1 MKVSKRSTSLV
12 VLGATVSLALLACKP
27 LDKDTGKPVDGGA
40 DADATAAT
48 VQPLG
53 GMKTEREQVS
63 YVIGMQIGESLK
75 GAKDEVDLD
84 TLFKAV
90 RATLDGKEP
99 LLNQEEAMQ
108 VMQSF
113 GMRMQA
119 KQLAEFQAS
128 GKRNIEEGE
137 KFFAENAKKE
147 GVQVTGSGLQYQ
159 VLSAGEGAR
168 PSAGDSVRVHYRGSL
183 LDGEVFDDSYAR
195 GEPVEF
201 ALSQV
206 VPGWQEGL
214 QLMPVGSKYR
224 LWIPGNLGYGEQ
236 GTPGG
241 PIGPNATLVFEVELL
256 DIVDAAR

>member
-12 VLGATVSLALLACKP
+12 VLGATLSLALLACKP
-27 LDKDTGKPVDGGA
+27 LDKDTGKPVDGGE
-40 DADATAAT
+40 DADATTAT

-75 GAKDEVDLD
+75 GAKDEVDLN

-90 RATLDGKEP
+90 RATLDGKDP
-99 LLNQEEAMQ
+99 LLSQEEAMQ

-119 KQLAEFQAS
+119 KQLAELQET

-147 GVQVTGSGLQYQ
+147 GVQVTESGLQYQ

-168 PSAGDSVRVHYRGSL
+168 PSAEDSVRVHYRGSL
-183 LDGEVFDDSYAR
+183 LNGEVFDDSYAR

-201 ALSQV
+201 ALAQV

-224 LWIPGNLGYGEQ
+224 LWIPGSLGYGEQ

-256 DIVDAAR
+256 DIVNAAR

>member
-12 VLGATVSLALLACKP
+12 VLGATLSLALLACKP
-27 LDKDTGKPVDGGA
+27 LDKETGKPVDGSGKESAA
-40 DADATAAT
+40 DAA
-48 VQPLG
+48 PLG

-84 TLFKAV
+84 TLFKSV
-90 RATLDGKEP
+90 RSTIDGKEP
-99 LLNQEEAMQ
+99 LLTQEEAMK
-108 VMQSF
+108 VMQDFS
-113 GMRMQA
+113 MRMQA
-119 KQLAEFQAS
+119 KQMAEFQES
-128 GKRNIEEGE
+128 GKRNAAEGE
-137 KFFAENAKKE
+137 KFLAENAKKE
-147 GVQVTGSGLQYQ
+147 GVQTTESGLQYE
-159 VLSAGEGAR
+159 VLTAGEGAR
-168 PSAGDSVRVHYRGSL
+168 PSAGDTVRVHYRGTL

-201 ALSQV
+201 ALAQV

-214 QLMPVGSKYR
+214 QLMPVGSKYK
-224 LWIPGNLGYGEQ
+224 LWIPGKLGYGEQ

-256 DIVDAAR
+256 DIVNTAR

>member
-1 MKVSKRSTSLV
+1 MKLTKRSTSLV
-12 VLGATVSLALLACKP
+12 VLGATLSLALLACKP
-27 LDKDTGKPVDGGA
+27 LDKETGKPVDGSGKEA
-40 DADATAAT
+40 PTATR
-48 VQPLG
+48 G

-90 RATLDGKEP
+90 RSTIDGKEP
-99 LLNQEEAMQ
+99 LMTQEEAMQ
-108 VMQSF
+108 VMQDFS
-113 GMRMQA
+113 MRMQA
-119 KQLAEFQAS
+119 KQMAEFQEA
-128 GKRNIEEGE
+128 GKRNAEEGE
-137 KFFAENAKKE
+137 KFFAENGKKQ
-147 GVQVTGSGLQYQ
+147 GVQTTDSGLQYE
-159 VLSAGEGAR
+159 VLTAGEGAR
-168 PSAGDSVRVHYRGSL
+168 PSAGDTVRVHYRGSL

-201 ALSQV
+201 ALAQV

-224 LWIPGNLGYGEQ
+224 LWIPGKLGYGEQ

-256 DIVDAAR
+256 DIVSGDR

>member
-1 MKVSKRSTSLV
+1 MKISKRSVPLA
-12 VLGATVSLALLACKP
+12 VLGLALAGALAACQP
-27 LDKDTGKPVDGGA
+27 LDKETGKPVGA
-40 DADATAAT
+40 DAAADSGADA
-48 VQPLG
+48 VPERG

-63 YVIGMQIGESLK
+63 YAIGMQIGESLK
-75 GAKDEVDLD
+75 GVKDDIDLA

-90 RATLDGKEP
+90 RGAVDEKEP
-99 LLNQEEAMQ
+99 LLTPAEAME
-108 VMQSF
+108 VMQGF

-119 KQLAEFQAS
+119 RQMEEFARMAQ
-128 GKRNIEEGE
+128 
-137 KFFAENAKKE
+137 ENAEAGQRFLDENAGKE
-147 GVQVTGSGLQYQ
+147 GVQTTESGLQYL
-159 VLSAGEGAR
+159 VLEEGSGPK
-168 PSAGDSVRVHYRGSL
+168 PSAGDTVRVHYRGTL
-183 LDGEVFDDSYAR
+183 LDGETFDDSYAR

-224 LWIPGNLGYGEQ
+224 LWIPGKLGYGEG

-256 DIVDAAR
+256 DIVSSGG

>member
-1 MKVSKRSTSLV
+1 MKLTKRSTSLV
-12 VLGATVSLALLACKP
+12 VLGATLSLALLACKP
-27 LDKDTGKPVDGGA
+27 LDKETGKPVDGSGKEA
-40 DADATAAT
+40 PAAAR
-48 VQPLG
+48 G
-53 GMKTEREQVS
+53 GMKTGREQVS

-90 RATLDGKEP
+90 RSTIDGKEP
-99 LLNQEEAMQ
+99 LLTQEEAMQ
-108 VMQSF
+108 VMQDFS
-113 GMRMQA
+113 MRMQA
-119 KQLAEFQAS
+119 KQMAEFQEA
-128 GKRNIEEGE
+128 GKRNAEEGE
-137 KFFAENAKKE
+137 KFFVENGKKQ
-147 GVQVTGSGLQYQ
+147 GVQTTESGLQYE
-159 VLSAGEGAR
+159 VLTAGEGAR
-168 PSAGDSVRVHYRGSL
+168 PSAGDTVRVHYRGSL

-201 ALSQV
+201 ALAQV

-224 LWIPGNLGYGEQ
+224 LWIPGKLGYGEQ

-256 DIVDAAR
+256 DIVSGDR

>member
-1 MKVSKRSTSLV
+1 MKVSNRSTSLV
-12 VLGATVSLALLACKP
+12 VLGATLSLALLACKP
-27 LDKDTGKPVDGGA
+27 LDKETGKPVDGSG
-40 DADATAAT
+40 DKAASPA
-48 VQPLG
+48 VAARG

-63 YVIGMQIGESLK
+63 YVIGMQIGDSLK
-75 GAKDEVDLD
+75 AAKDEVDLD

-90 RATLDGKEP
+90 RSTIDGKEP
-99 LLNQEEAMQ
+99 LLGQEEAMQ
-108 VMQSF
+108 VMQDF

-119 KQLAEFQAS
+119 KQMAEMQEAA
-128 GKRNIEEGE
+128 KRNAEEGE
-137 KFFAENAKKE
+137 KFLAGNGNKE
-147 GVQVTGSGLQYQ
+147 GVQATASGLQYQ
-159 VLSAGEGAR
+159 VLTAGEGAR
-168 PSAGDSVRVHYRGSL
+168 PAAGDTVRVHYRGTL

-201 ALSQV
+201 ALAQV

-224 LWIPGNLGYGEQ
+224 LWIPGKLGYGEQ

-256 DIVDAAR
+256 DIVSAQR

>member
-1 MKVSKRSTSLV
+1 MKLTKRSTSLV
-12 VLGATVSLALLACKP
+12 VLGATLSLALLACKP
-27 LDKDTGKPVDGGA
+27 LDKETGKPVDGSGKEA
-40 DADATAAT
+40 PTATR
-48 VQPLG
+48 G

-90 RATLDGKEP
+90 RSTIDGKEP
-99 LLNQEEAMQ
+99 LMTQEEAMQ
-108 VMQSF
+108 VMQDFS
-113 GMRMQA
+113 MRMQA
-119 KQLAEFQAS
+119 KQMAEFQEA
-128 GKRNIEEGE
+128 GKRNAEEGE
-137 KFFAENAKKE
+137 KFFAENGKKQ
-147 GVQVTGSGLQYQ
+147 GVQTTDSGLQYE
-159 VLSAGEGAR
+159 VLTAGEGAR
-168 PSAGDSVRVHYRGSL
+168 PSAGDTVRVHYRGSL
-183 LDGEVFDDSYAR
+183 LDGEVFDGSYAR

-201 ALSQV
+201 ALAQV

-224 LWIPGNLGYGEQ
+224 LWIPGKLGYGEQ

-256 DIVDAAR
+256 DIVSGDR

>member
-1 MKVSKRSTSLV
+1 MKVSKRSTSLAV
-12 VLGATVSLALLACKP
+12 LALAVALAACQP
-27 LDKDTGKPVDGGA
+27 LDKETGKPIEGGA
-40 DADATAAT
+40 KADAEAASDA
-48 VQPLG
+48 VPVRG

-63 YVIGMQIGESLK
+63 YAIGVQIGESLK
-75 GAKDEVDLD
+75 GVKDEIDLN

-90 RATLDGKEP
+90 RGTVDGKEP
-99 LLNQEEAMQ
+99 LLTPAEAME
-108 VMQSF
+108 VMQGF

-119 KQLAEFQAS
+119 RQMEEFANMARENAEA
-128 GKRNIEEGE
+128 GKRFLE
-137 KFFAENAKKE
+137 ENAGKE
-147 GVQVTGSGLQYQ
+147 GVQTTDSGLQYL
-159 VLSAGEGAR
+159 VLEQGSGPR
-168 PSAGDSVRVHYRGSL
+168 PSAGDTVRVHYRGTL
-183 LDGEVFDDSYAR
+183 LDGETFDDSYAR

-224 LWIPGNLGYGEQ
+224 LWIPAQLGYGEG

-256 DIVDAAR
+256 DIVRPGG

>member
-12 VLGATVSLALLACKP
+12 VLGTTLSLALLACKP
-27 LDKDTGKPVDGGA
+27 IDKDTGKPVDGGGKES
-40 DADATAAT
+40 TAAAA
-48 VQPLG
+48 PLG

-84 TLFKAV
+84 TLFKSV
-90 RATLDGKEP
+90 RSTIDGKEP
-99 LLNQEEAMQ
+99 LLTQEEAMQ
-108 VMQSF
+108 VMQDFS
-113 GMRMQA
+113 MRMQA
-119 KQLAEFQAS
+119 KQMAEFQES
-128 GKRNIEEGE
+128 GKRNAEEGE
-137 KFFAENAKKE
+137 KFLAENAKKE
-147 GVQVTGSGLQYQ
+147 GVQTTESGLQYQ
-159 VLSAGEGAR
+159 VLTAGEGAR
-168 PSAGDSVRVHYRGSL
+168 PSAGDTVRVHYRGTL

-201 ALSQV
+201 ALPQV

-214 QLMPVGSKYR
+214 QLMPVGSKYK
-224 LWIPGNLGYGEQ
+224 LWIPGKLGYGEQ

-256 DIVDAAR
+256 DIVDTAR